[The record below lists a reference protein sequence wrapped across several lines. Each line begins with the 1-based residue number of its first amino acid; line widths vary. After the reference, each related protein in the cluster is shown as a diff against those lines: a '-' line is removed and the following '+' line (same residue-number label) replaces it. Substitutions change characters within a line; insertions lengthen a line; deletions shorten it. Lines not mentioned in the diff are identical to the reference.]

1 MKMKYFLLIVALAS
15 TGIYSITTSR
25 LLNPSQ
31 DEIAKS
37 VERGKEVYTAQ
48 CMSCHQ
54 PNGEGLSG
62 VFPPLAG
69 SDHLTKDQEKSIS
82 IILKGQNEEITVNGI
97 KYSVPMAAMNSLTD
111 QQIADVLNY
120 MGQSWGNQF
129 NTVTPAQ
136 VKSKRD

>member
-1 MKMKYFLLIVALAS
+1 MKYSIFLVILALPA
-15 TGIYSITTSR
+15 IYGTTISR
-25 LLNPSQ
+25 RISPSQ
-31 DEIAKS
+31 DEMTQS
-37 VERGKEVYTAQ
+37 VERGKEVYSTQ

-62 VFPPLAG
+62 VYPPLAG

-82 IILKGQNEEITVNGI
+82 IILKGQDEEITVKGT
-97 KYSVPMAAMNSLTD
+97 KYSVPMPSMNTQTD

-120 MGQSWGNQF
+120 MGHSWGNQF
-129 NTVTPAQ
+129 NAVTPAL

>member
-1 MKMKYFLLIVALAS
+1 MKYFLFIVTLAIP
-15 TGIYSITTSR
+15 GIYGTTTSR

-31 DEIAKS
+31 DETAKS

-48 CMSCHQ
+48 CISCHQ

-69 SDHLTKDQEKSIS
+69 SDHLTKNQEKSIS
-82 IILKGQNEEITVNGI
+82 VILNGQNEEITVNGT

-120 MGQSWGNQF
+120 IGQSWGNQF

>member
-1 MKMKYFLLIVALAS
+1 MKYFSFLLLLAFPVL
-15 TGIYSITTSR
+15 YSATIPKSP
-25 LLNPSQ
+25 NNQQ
-31 DEIAKS
+31 DEVAQS
-37 VERGKEVYTAQ
+37 VERGKEVYTSQ

-62 VFPPLAG
+62 VYPPLAG

-82 IILKGQNEEITVNGI
+82 IILNGQNEEITVNGT

-111 QQIADVLNY
+111 QQIADVLNFV
-120 MGQSWGNQF
+120 GHSWGNQF
-129 NTVTPAQ
+129 NMVTPAQ